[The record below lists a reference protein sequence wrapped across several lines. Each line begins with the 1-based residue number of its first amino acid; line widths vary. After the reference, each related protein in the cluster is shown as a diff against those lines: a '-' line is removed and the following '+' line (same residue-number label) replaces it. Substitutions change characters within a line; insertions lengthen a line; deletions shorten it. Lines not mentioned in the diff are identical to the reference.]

1 MNAEVDTRLAHRSL
15 RVLVIAAGIGT
26 SIVFIVVGLSSEL
39 QMFGDGS
46 IFSYAVAAQD
56 AWSFHWHNISGRL
69 FTFAFVYGPAE
80 AYVGLT
86 KSAKGGIAVSGL
98 LFFSAQLLGLVVTL
112 MADRTTGRVIFSYAC
127 LSTACL
133 CPLVFGAPTEMWI
146 AHAVF
151 WPTLAVC
158 LCAPANPHGAAF
170 VFVALLALV
179 FTHEG
184 AIVFAGT
191 ILLALFLRDWRDA
204 IFVRAFCAFCAA
216 MTIWLI
222 VKITMRPD
230 NYIAGVLAA
239 AAYKFIDVRNLAQ
252 PVFLL
257 LLFALAGYGVA
268 VVVLQ
273 RLHPARAR
281 LYAILV
287 CAVVLAVY
295 WVWFDRSL
303 LTEARYNLR
312 TVLLIMT
319 PVFGIL
325 AVVYAMQ
332 DGERRRSPFPFLAQM
347 ALAAENSLNPRSIA
361 GAILLTMLVYAV
373 ETAKFVWVWTEYK
386 VAVRTLAIGS
396 DSDPALGNAQFVSS
410 RRIGADL
417 NRLSWNSTT
426 PYLSALVAPGLAPAR
441 LVVDPGA
448 AYFWLSCETAARSEQ
463 TSTAIPAESR
473 RLIRLYACLH
483 RPRG

>member
-1 MNAEVDTRLAHRSL
+1 
-15 RVLVIAAGIGT
+15 
-26 SIVFIVVGLSSEL
+26 
-39 QMFGDGS
+39 
-46 IFSYAVAAQD
+46 
-56 AWSFHWHNISGRL
+56 
-69 FTFAFVYGPAE
+69 
-80 AYVGLT
+80 
-86 KSAKGGIAVSGL
+86 
-98 LFFSAQLLGLVVTL
+98 
-112 MADRTTGRVIFSYAC
+112 
-127 LSTACL
+127 
-133 CPLVFGAPTEMWI
+133 
-146 AHAVF
+146 
-151 WPTLAVC
+151 
-158 LCAPANPHGAAF
+158 
-170 VFVALLALV
+170 
-179 FTHEG
+179 
-184 AIVFAGT
+184 
-191 ILLALFLRDWRDA
+191 
-204 IFVRAFCAFCAA
+204 
-216 MTIWLI
+216 
-222 VKITMRPD
+222 
-230 NYIAGVLAA
+230 
-239 AAYKFIDVRNLAQ
+239 
-252 PVFLL
+252 
-257 LLFALAGYGVA
+257 
-268 VVVLQ
+268 
-273 RLHPARAR
+273 
-281 LYAILV
+281 
-287 CAVVLAVY
+287 
-295 WVWFDRSL
+295 
-303 LTEARYNLR
+303 
-312 TVLLIMT
+312 MT